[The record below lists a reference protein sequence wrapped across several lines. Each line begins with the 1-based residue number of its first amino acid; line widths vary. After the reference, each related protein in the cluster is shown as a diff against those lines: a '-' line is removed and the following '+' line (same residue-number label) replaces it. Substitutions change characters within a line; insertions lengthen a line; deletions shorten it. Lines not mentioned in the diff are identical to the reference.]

1 MIRLAFRQ
9 LVHILALLLAWGAA
23 SASEPVR
30 VVATFSIL
38 GDMVRNVGGSEIKL
52 TTLVGPNS
60 DAHVYQPTP
69 ANAKAVA
76 EASIIFAN
84 GLGFEGWLDRLL
96 ESAGY
101 RGPVIV
107 ASRGIQVHA
116 FIDTN
121 GPARAA
127 MSEETVANAD
137 RSSTQEVDPHAW
149 QSLANGQIYV
159 TNIIKGLVTL
169 DPANATIYQRQ
180 GAAYL
185 EQIQRIEQQV
195 QGLIGQI
202 PQGHRR
208 VVTSHDAFGYFG
220 DAYEVEFIA
229 PVGISTEAEPSAG
242 EVARLIQQIRT
253 EGITAVF
260 VENIADKRLIEQI
273 TRETGSVIGGTLYSD
288 ALSNA
293 HGPAATYT
301 EMFLHNAT
309 TLALAMKM
317 TDARKRP
324 IDGARR

>member
-195 QGLIGQI
+195 QALIGQI